1 MEFMRKITRQV
12 LLVSF
17 LIFAIMLIWNE
28 VDTNH
33 HNNSLD
39 TPNIKLS
46 KLPDDIAESLSL
58 LRERAAE
65 MKDEVVRNY
74 DFSLDIV
81 FLSKD
86 KYINA
91 NTPLILQTYYKD
103 KNKLIHN
110 ITDMPDDFV
119 GLSVGELNSISGD
132 WTVKEY
138 VPDKSLILYRRS
150 VSPGVQSNHF
160 NQENIIIGLKDGKI
174 AIYTGNKE
182 ARELEKVT
190 DISVLDLPDNER
202 KILEKGIQVYSQE
215 ELLTILE
222 GMRSFIQD

>member
-1 MEFMRKITRQV
+1 MRKITRQV

-39 TPNIKLS
+39 TPDIKLS

-58 LRERAAE
+58 LRKRAAE
-65 MKDEVVRNY
+65 MKDEIERNY

-81 FLSKD
+81 FLSRD

-91 NTPLILQTYYKD
+91 NTPLILQTFYKD
-103 KNKLIHN
+103 KNKLVHN
-110 ITDMPDDFV
+110 VTGMPDDFI
-119 GLSVGELNSISGD
+119 GLSVDELNSVSGD
-132 WTVKEY
+132 WMVKEY
-138 VPDKSLILYRRS
+138 VPDKSLILYRTS
-150 VSPGVQSNHF
+150 VSQGVHANHS
-160 NQENIIIGLKDGKI
+160 NQEDVIIGLKDGKI
-174 AIYTGNKE
+174 AIYTANKE
-182 ARELEKVT
+182 GRQLEKVT

-202 KILEKGIQVYSQE
+202 EILEKGIQVQSQE

>member
-1 MEFMRKITRQV
+1 MRKITRQV

-39 TPNIKLS
+39 TPDIKLS
-46 KLPDDIAESLSL
+46 ELPDDIAESLSL

-150 VSPGVQSNHF
+150 VSPEVQSNHF
-160 NQENIIIGLKDGKI
+160 NQENIIIGLKDGKNSN
-174 AIYTGNKE
+174 IYC
-182 ARELEKVT
+182 
-190 DISVLDLPDNER
+190 
-202 KILEKGIQVYSQE
+202 
-215 ELLTILE
+215 
-222 GMRSFIQD
+222 